1 MSYAPFPKPDVR
13 ENHPEDT
20 LLYSRSFFADRGSL
34 LSLDLGI
41 AEKYK
46 PVLEKHIKFFK
57 NKERIQRFNDLE
69 IENFN
74 QENILVITYFSRKV
88 QIDDGK
94 KVLVDVVV

>member
-1 MSYAPFPKPDVR
+1 MLK
-13 ENHPEDT
+13 
-20 LLYSRSFFADRGSL
+20 
-34 LSLDLGI
+34 
-41 AEKYK
+41 
-46 PVLEKHIKFFK
+46 KHIKFFK